1 MYYKDGNRFIEEVIR
16 MSREDRKELDRLFI
30 RGEITAQEFYKR
42 AIVAPVREQMNK
54 MGYSH
59 SSQDR
64 E

>member
-1 MYYKDGNRFIEEVIR
+1 